1 MIKLVMQYRAT
12 IIEEILD
19 VTQQP
24 IILFTPL
31 LANKALIYNHIVP
44 QTLILIKY
52 YVCFYFSLLAIMS
65 LYYRYNNMGDVM
77 FLRWSMISHF
87 HWIEFC
93 VRVSYLMSL
102 H

>member
-31 LANKALIYNHIVP
+31 LANNTQICNHIVP
-44 QTLILIKY
+44 QILILIY
-52 YVCFYFSLLAIMS
+52 AIMVIPVHCND
-65 LYYRYNNMGDVM
+65 YI
-77 FLRWSMISHF
+77 FQK
-87 HWIEFC
+87 
-93 VRVSYLMSL
+93 
-102 H
+102 